1 MVNCDMDH
9 IPTFGLMGL
18 MLHRMMNRARSM
30 YQEFDL
36 NRSQASV
43 LFSLHQKKSMSQKE
57 LAVQLNMTP
66 PSITSTIQ
74 KMERS
79 GYISRKPDQS
89 DQRIMRLELTG
100 KGESCIRTVKM
111 ITDQMEEMLF
121 RGMSAEEKILFRRF
135 LMQIN
140 DNLAEDQNERGK
152 HTEIN

>member
-1 MVNCDMDH
+1 MNCDMDH

-57 LAVQLNMTP
+57 LAIQLNMTP

-100 KGESCIRTVKM
+100 KGESCIQTVKM

-140 DNLAEDQNERGK
+140 DNLEEDQNERGK

>member
-1 MVNCDMDH
+1 MDH

-100 KGESCIRTVKM
+100 KGESCIQTVKM
-111 ITDQMEEMLF
+111 IADQMEEMLF

>member
-1 MVNCDMDH
+1 MNCDMDH

-18 MLHRMMNRARSM
+18 ILHRMMNRARSM

-100 KGESCIRTVKM
+100 KGESCIQTVKM
-111 ITDQMEEMLF
+111 IADQMEEMLF

>member
-1 MVNCDMDH
+1 MNCDMNH

-18 MLHRMMNRARSM
+18 ILHRMMNRARSM

-100 KGESCIRTVKM
+100 KGESCIQTVKM
-111 ITDQMEEMLF
+111 IADQMEEMLF

-140 DNLAEDQNERGK
+140 DNMAEDQNERGK

>member
-1 MVNCDMDH
+1 MNCDMNH

-57 LAVQLNMTP
+57 LAAQLNMTP

-100 KGESCIRTVKM
+100 KGESCIQTVKM
-111 ITDQMEEMLF
+111 IADQMEEMLF

>member
-1 MVNCDMDH
+1 MDH

-57 LAVQLNMTP
+57 LAAQLNMTP

-100 KGESCIRTVKM
+100 KGESCIQTVKM
-111 ITDQMEEMLF
+111 IADQMEEMLF
-121 RGMSAEEKILFRRF
+121 RGMSTEEKILFRR
-135 LMQIN
+135 LLLQIN
-140 DNLAEDQNERGK
+140 DNLAVEKDESGNKATERK
-152 HTEIN
+152 DRS

>member
-1 MVNCDMDH
+1 MNCDMDH

-43 LFSLHQKKSMSQKE
+43 LFFLHQKKSMSQKE
-57 LAVQLNMTP
+57 LAAQLNMTP

-100 KGESCIRTVKM
+100 KGESCIQTVKM
-111 ITDQMEEMLF
+111 IADQMEEMLF

>member
-1 MVNCDMDH
+1 MNCDMNH

-79 GYISRKPDQS
+79 GYITRKPDPS
-89 DQRIMRLELTG
+89 DQRVMRLELTE
-100 KGESCIRTVKM
+100 KGESCIQTVKM
-111 ITDQMEEMLF
+111 IADQMEEMLF

-140 DNLAEDQNERGK
+140 DNLEEDQNERGK

>member
-1 MVNCDMDH
+1 MNCDMDH

-18 MLHRMMNRARSM
+18 MLHRMMNRTRSM

-100 KGESCIRTVKM
+100 KGESCIQTVKM
-111 ITDQMEEMLF
+111 IADQMEEMLF

>member
-1 MVNCDMDH
+1 MNCDMDH

-57 LAVQLNMTP
+57 LAAQLNMTP

-100 KGESCIRTVKM
+100 KGESCIQTVKM
-111 ITDQMEEMLF
+111 IADQMEEMLF

>member
-1 MVNCDMDH
+1 MNCDMNH

-57 LAVQLNMTP
+57 LAIQLNMTP

-100 KGESCIRTVKM
+100 KGESCIQTVKM
-111 ITDQMEEMLF
+111 IADQMEEMLF

>member
-1 MVNCDMDH
+1 MNCDMDH